1 MSRARA
7 NPLDP
12 RCVGADR
19 RVASTR
25 NDARSNIDREAQRD
39 LETWTVTDDWPEE
52 VPVTRAEVDVI
63 EAWLGDLFDQR
74 FGPRR

>member
-12 RCVGADR
+12 RCVDADR

-25 NDARSNIDREAQRD
+25 IHGRSNIDREAQRD
-39 LETWTVTDDWPEE
+39 LEAWTVTDDWPEDI
-52 VPVTRAEVDVI
+52 PVTRAEVDVI
-63 EAWLGDLFDQR
+63 EAWLGDLFDNL
-74 FGPRR
+74 FRRHR